1 MNTTEKKEF
10 LQKLIQEDDASLA
23 ITLQNYR
30 ENADFEVLP
39 NVLELLASPRSEDI
53 KKYITDLCSQIRS
66 QEVAF
71 IVFDFMMQTSL
82 PNVKK
87 AMLTALWQTGLDF
100 SDKIHSIVSI
110 IKESNDFETMLEAF
124 TLLENCTDKVSKAT
138 ATTLRDDLLT
148 FLPSVDADLKPLY
161 TAAIENLGNK
171 QDNINPFN
179 ITTD

>member
-10 LQKLIQEDDASLA
+10 LKKLIQEDDAALA
-23 ITLQNYR
+23 ITLQNFR

-39 NVLELLASPRSEDI
+39 NVLELLASPRSQDI
-53 KKYITDLCSQIRS
+53 KDYITNLCSQIRS
-66 QEVAF
+66 QDAAF

-82 PNVKK
+82 PDVKK
-87 AMLTALWQTGLDF
+87 NMLAALWQTGLDF

-110 IKESNDFETMLEAF
+110 IKECNDFETMLEAF
-124 TLLENCTDKVSKAT
+124 TLLENCTDKVNTAT
-138 ATTLRDDLLT
+138 AAALRDDMVLN
-148 FLPSVDADLKPLY
+148 LPSIASHLKPLY

-171 QDNINPFN
+171 KVIPNAFN